1 MGERLGSGV
10 RIRPPSGK
18 GADLPET
25 GGETFGAQE
34 SAAPASAFEE
44 VDLALVDALQTDP
57 RAPWTRVGP
66 AIGIDATTAA
76 RRWAR
81 LERAGLAWVTAYAGP
96 ATATVAYVE
105 VTCRPSSV
113 EELTRRVTA
122 LPWVFS
128 AEQVVGDYDLFL
140 SVAAPD
146 LPALGR
152 RVSEDIG
159 RLPGVRGTRTRL
171 SVRLY
176 QEGSNWKVRALEP
189 AGRARLTPA
198 GAGTGPAAAATPCA
212 FRPRDE
218 VDLKLLLAL
227 GEDGRAGYAELAERV
242 GISESTVRRRL
253 ARELRDREILLRCD
267 LAQQLAGWPA
277 LATYRARVPH
287 GELDA
292 TGASLARLPQMRLC
306 ASVTGSSNLLFSV
319 WLRDLAGMTDLES
332 WLDSRHPHLRVE
344 DRTVTLRT
352 AKRMGRVLTPQGQA
366 TTHVPLTL

>member
-1 MGERLGSGV
+1 MQ
-10 RIRPPSGK
+10 
-18 GADLPET
+18 ET
-25 GGETFGAQE
+25 GSLPHASQE
-34 SAAPASAFEE
+34 SATPAVAFEE
-44 VDLALVDALQTDP
+44 ADLALIDALQTDP
-57 RAPWTRVGP
+57 RAPWSRVGP
-66 AIGIDATTAA
+66 AVGIDATTAA

-81 LERAGLAWVTAYAGP
+81 LEREGLAWVTAYAGP
-96 ATATVAYVE
+96 ATTTVAYVE
-105 VTCRPSSV
+105 VTCRPRRV
-113 EELTRRVTA
+113 EELAARLVA

-128 AEQVVGDYDLFL
+128 AELVVGDYDLFL

-152 RVSEDIG
+152 RVTEDIG

-171 SVRLY
+171 SMRLY

-189 AGRARLTPA
+189 AGRARLTAHGAA
-198 GAGTGPAAAATPCA
+198 GAMTGSTTPCA
-212 FRPRDE
+212 FLPRDD

-227 GEDGRAGYAELAERV
+227 GANGRAGYAELAERV

-287 GELDA
+287 GELDS
-292 TGASLARLPQMRLC
+292 TGAALARLPQMRLC
-306 ASVTGSSNLLFSV
+306 TSVTGSCNLLFSV
-319 WLRDLAGMTDLES
+319 WLRDLDGMAGLES
-332 WLDSRHPHLRVE
+332 LLDDRFPRLRIE

-352 AKRMGRVLTPQGQA
+352 AKRMGRLLDDHGRA
-366 TTHVPLTL
+366 RGYVPVGL